1 MTLKPNYKMTTLA
14 CYTGNV
20 MSAAV
25 NCLPPLLYSAYHATL
40 GVSLTH
46 IGFLI
51 SLNFMVQIIVDL
63 VSATFVDRVGYRAFA
78 ITGELFGMLGLLALG
93 ILPSHLPNAYVGL
106 LIGTVLAAMGS
117 GLNEV
122 IISPIIEAIPNEQKT
137 GSMALL
143 HSFYCWGHVAVVLL
157 STLYFTLTP
166 ASATLYLP
174 VLWALVPLLSMLF
187 FTFVPIRRLDG
198 GEEERRSASLLREPL
213 FYLLSILML
222 TAGAAE
228 LAISEWAS
236 FFAENAL
243 HISKTMGDLLGP
255 CLFAVLMGLGRVLFG
270 IFGERIDLR
279 LALALSSLLAV
290 LCYLTAALAASPVVA
305 LLGCALSGIAVA
317 IMWPGVLSLGAR
329 LLPHGGTVMFALFA
343 FGGDLGCTV
352 GPGLVSLLADNSA
365 AGIRRGLLWA
375 TVFPLVMLI
384 VSVWLYLF
392 KFKKS
397 KGLSHFEENA
407 KAVGLIEKLP

>member
-1 MTLKPNYKMTTLA
+1 
-14 CYTGNV
+14 

-40 GVSLTH
+40 GVSLTR

-51 SLNFMVQIIVDL
+51 SLNFMVQILVDL
-63 VSATFVDRVGYRAFA
+63 VSATFVERVGYRAFA
-78 ITGELFGMLGLLALG
+78 ITAELFGMLGMLALG
-93 ILPSHLPNAYVGL
+93 ILPSLLPNAYTGL
-106 LIGTVLAAMGS
+106 VIGTVLAAIGS

-122 IISPIIEAIPNEQKT
+122 IISPIIEAIPGERKT

-166 ASATLYLP
+166 DSLTLQLP
-174 VLWALVPLLSMLF
+174 LLWALVPLTSMLL
-187 FTFVPIRRLDG
+187 FTFVPIRRLEEG
-198 GEEERRSASLLREPL
+198 GGSARLASLLREPL
-213 FYLLSILML
+213 FYLLGILML
-222 TAGAAE
+222 TAGASE

-243 HISKTMGDLLGP
+243 HVSKTVGDLLGP
-255 CLFAVLMGLGRVLFG
+255 CLFAVLMGLGRVFFG
-270 IFGERIDLR
+270 IFGEKIDLR
-279 LALALSSLLAV
+279 LALAFSSLLAV
-290 LCYLTAALAASPVVA
+290 LCYLTAALAQNPVVA
-305 LLGCALSGIAVA
+305 LLGCAVSGIAVA

-352 GPGLVSLLADNSA
+352 GPGLVSILADNSA
-365 AGIRRGLLWA
+365 DGIRRGLLFA
-375 TVFPLVMLI
+375 VCFPLVMLI
-384 VSVWLYLF
+384 TSAWLYL
-392 KFKKS
+392 KNLKKR
-397 KGLSHFEENA
+397 KNT
-407 KAVGLIEKLP
+407 